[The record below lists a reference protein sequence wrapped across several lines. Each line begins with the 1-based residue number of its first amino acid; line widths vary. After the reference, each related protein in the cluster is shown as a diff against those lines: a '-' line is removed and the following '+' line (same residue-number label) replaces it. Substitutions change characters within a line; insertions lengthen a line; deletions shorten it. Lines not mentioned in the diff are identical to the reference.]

1 MMEPIY
7 VILLVILGIVLLVGV
22 LFFIYYQSIMWRIH
36 HYPKDNPFNFMK
48 RNAGLI
54 KTKKRIVFVGDSL
67 THGNMSVNYIEMI
80 SKKLGT
86 NNYDYINAGM
96 NAELAYNVLQRI
108 ESIIACEPDFIT
120 IMIGSNDAHR
130 EIELYNEKTSEER
143 LNLPRK
149 ASKEWFGE
157 NLEKI
162 IQELLQKTDAKIAL
176 CSIPPIGEEPS
187 ALAYKQTIDFSKIIK
202 EIATKF
208 KVQYLPVN
216 EKLIDFLDQNPST
229 PKYDTN
235 HRLVEEIATKHFLLR
250 KDFDSLSKEYG
261 FSLFTDNL
269 HLNSKGAKI
278 VSELVIEFIQI

>member
-1 MMEPIY
+1 MKTIY
-7 VILLVILGIVLLVGV
+7 IILLVVLGIVILLGT
-22 LFFIYYQSIMWRIH
+22 LFFIYYQSILWRIH
-36 HYPKDNPFNFMK
+36 HYPKENPYNYMK
-48 RNAGLI
+48 KNVGSI

-67 THGNMSVNYIEMI
+67 THGNMSVNYVDMI

-96 NAELAYNVLQRI
+96 NSELAYNVLKRI
-108 ESIIACEPDFIT
+108 ESIIACEPDIIT

-130 EIELYNEKTSEER
+130 EIELYNEQSSEKR

-149 ASKEWFGE
+149 ASKEWFSE

-162 IQELLQKTDAKIAL
+162 VQELLQKTDAKIAL
-176 CSIPPIGEEPS
+176 CSIPPLGEDQS
-187 ALAYKQTIDFSKIIK
+187 TLAFKQTIGYSKLIL
-202 EIATKF
+202 EIAEKF

-216 EKLIDFLDQNPST
+216 EKMIIFLDQNPST
-229 PKYDTN
+229 PKYGAN

-250 KDFDSLSKEYG
+250 KSFDTLSIEYG

-269 HLNSKGAKI
+269 HLNSKGANI
-278 VSELVIEFIQI
+278 ISELVVEFIQ